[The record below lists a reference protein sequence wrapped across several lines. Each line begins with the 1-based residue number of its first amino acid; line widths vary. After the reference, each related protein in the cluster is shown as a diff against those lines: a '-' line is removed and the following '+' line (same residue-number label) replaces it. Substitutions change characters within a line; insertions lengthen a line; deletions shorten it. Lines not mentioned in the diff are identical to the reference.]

1 MKEKM
6 LPIGTVVR
14 IRKDLN
20 DNSRY
25 YMKNGKVSNVAVG
38 TMITEGAGKI
48 ARITR
53 YNPTGTQYILDVNEQ
68 LRENFYWT
76 DAMFEKVNEE

>member
-1 MKEKM
+1 MRDEM
-6 LPIGTVVR
+6 LSIGTVVR
-14 IRKDLN
+14 IRKDLS

-25 YMKNGKVSNVAVG
+25 YMKNGNVSNVAVG
-38 TMITEGAGKI
+38 IMITEGAGKV

-53 YNPTGTQYILDVNEQ
+53 YNPSGTQYILDVNEQ

-76 DAMFEKVNEE
+76 DEMFEKVNAE